1 MNPDPLLFS
10 PDDATRQMA
19 VVSFDYQREAFR
31 NADGGAH
38 LELGAGFG

>member
-1 MNPDPLLFS
+1 MNSDPLLLS

-38 LELGAGFG
+38 LERGAGF